1 MNKTITKSKR
11 HTSHG
16 FHLIM
21 TLVTM
26 GLWLPVWA
34 WMTFQNMAIK
44 ERSVSYGPAVVPV
57 AVALPA
63 DVEAPRVSEPWTRE
77 RVIRTA
83 VPALILFVLVLIIVA
98 I

>member
-1 MNKTITKSKR
+1 MNKTVTRSKR
-11 HTSHG
+11 HTSHA

-63 DVEAPRVSEPWTRE
+63 DVETPREHKPWTRE

-83 VPALILFVLVLIIVA
+83 VPALVLVVLILIVMA
-98 I
+98 V

>member
-1 MNKTITKSKR
+1 MDKTVTKSKR
-11 HTSHG
+11 HTSHA

-21 TLVTM
+21 TLVTF

-44 ERSVSYGPAVVPV
+44 ERSVSYGPAF
-57 AVALPA
+57 AALPA
-63 DVEAPRVSEPWTRE
+63 DVETPRVAKPWTRE

-83 VPALILFVLVLIIVA
+83 VPALILIVLILIVMA
-98 I
+98 L

>member
-1 MNKTITKSKR
+1 MKTVTKSKR
-11 HTSHG
+11 HTSHA

-21 TLVTM
+21 SIVTM

-44 ERSVSYGPAVVPV
+44 ERSVSYGPAF
-57 AVALPA
+57 ATLPA
-63 DVEAPRVSEPWTRE
+63 DVETPREREPWTRE

-83 VPALILFVLVLIIVA
+83 VPALVLLVLVLIIVA

>member
-1 MNKTITKSKR
+1 MKTVTKSKR
-11 HTSHG
+11 HTSHA

-21 TLVTM
+21 SIVTM

-63 DVEAPRVSEPWTRE
+63 DVETPRERKPWTRE

-83 VPALILFVLVLIIVA
+83 VPALVLLVLVLIIVA

>member
-1 MNKTITKSKR
+1 
-11 HTSHG
+11 
-16 FHLIM
+16 
-21 TLVTM
+21 
-26 GLWLPVWA
+26 
-34 WMTFQNMAIK
+34 MAIK

-63 DVEAPRVSEPWTRE
+63 DVETPREAKPWTRE

-83 VPALILFVLVLIIVA
+83 VPALILFVLILIIVA

>member
-1 MNKTITKSKR
+1 MNKTVTRSKR

-21 TLVTM
+21 TLITF
-26 GLWLPVWA
+26 GAWGFVWA
-34 WMTFQNMAIK
+34 WMTFQNMMIK

-63 DVEAPRVSEPWTRE
+63 DVETPREHKPWTRE

-83 VPALILFVLVLIIVA
+83 VPALVLIVLILIVMA
-98 I
+98 V

>member
-1 MNKTITKSKR
+1 MKTVTKSKR
-11 HTSHG
+11 HTSHA

-21 TLVTM
+21 SIVTM

-63 DVEAPRVSEPWTRE
+63 DVETPREREPWTRE

-83 VPALILFVLVLIIVA
+83 VPALVLLVLVLIIVA